1 VLRVLA
7 RVLAA
12 VLVIAGISWGA
23 NTIVISTDTCDQ
35 QGVTDVIHVGPTGE
49 CAGITDGL
57 FKFDPQDPE
66 LVAVENAIR
75 QEDQHVASL
84 GTSYVSVA
92 YLMPISATGGVQ
104 AIQTVTEQLEGAY
117 AAQYYANRHDV
128 GGTGTAPLI
137 RLLIASDG
145 NQSAQWRTAV
155 DDIEHDVARQ
165 HLVAVA
171 GLGVSL
177 DSTMS
182 AVLALTGAGIPVVG
196 SSITADNFDNVSDL
210 VRIAPSNRDEVSA
223 ALSFI
228 KPKARTALL
237 IEDTNP
243 DDSYDATLVR
253 EFATGFPDARHS
265 IAGPEN
271 YNTSSGDGTA
281 IATRIGQMTTDI
293 CYFGVGVV
301 LFAGRGRD
309 LASLLTAL
317 ADRDCRNRNVTIVTG
332 DDVTNMPISPAVRQG
347 LASGVTLE
355 FAGNANPGEWSAGS
369 GAAMASGREGFA
381 RFDGNFTRLFP
392 RISFDDGNAMMGYD
406 AMLTTISAIRLTTAA
421 APAPV
426 NVVQELGALQGTRT
440 VLGASGPIVLNANYL
455 SGFGSNPIGKAVP
468 ILRLNSDGTTSFVQL
483 DWPDGQPPAR

>member
-1 VLRVLA
+1 VLA
-7 RVLAA
+7 RVLVA
-12 VLVIAGISWGA
+12 VLVIGAISWGA
-23 NTIVISTDTCDQ
+23 NTIVISTDTCEQ
-35 QGVTDVIHVGPTGE
+35 QGVTDVVHVGPTGE
-49 CAGITDGL
+49 CVGITDGS
-57 FKFDPQDPE
+57 FQFDPQDPE
-66 LVAVENAIR
+66 LVAAENAIR
-75 QEDQHVASL
+75 QEDQRITTPGA
-84 GTSYVSVA
+84 SYVSVA

-128 GGTGTAPLI
+128 DGTAPLI

-145 NQSAQWRTAV
+145 NQSEQWRTAV
-155 DDIEHDVARQ
+155 GDIEHDVARQ

-182 AVLALTGAGIPVVG
+182 AAQALTGAGIPIVG
-196 SSITADNFDNVSDL
+196 SSITADTFDNVRNL

-228 KPKARTALL
+228 KPQARTALL

-265 IAGPEN
+265 IVGLEI
-271 YNTSSGDGTA
+271 YDTSSGDGTA

-293 CYFGVGVV
+293 CYSGARVV

-309 LASLLTAL
+309 LATLLAAL
-317 ADRDCRNRNVTIVTG
+317 ADRDCRNQTVTIVTG
-332 DDVTNMPISPAVRQG
+332 DDVTNMPVSPAVRQG
-347 LASGVTLE
+347 LASGVTLD
-355 FAGNANPGEWSAGS
+355 FAGNANPGEWSTGS
-369 GAAMASGREGFA
+369 GAAVVNGRAGFA
-381 RFDGNFTRLFP
+381 RFDQTFTQLFP
-392 RISFDDGNAMMGYD
+392 RIPFDDGNAMMGYD
-406 AMLTTISAIRLTTAA
+406 AMLTATSAIRLTTAD
-421 APAPV
+421 APTPADV
-426 NVVQELGALQGTRT
+426 IQELGALQVPRE

-468 ILRLNSDGTTSFVQL
+468 ILRLNSDGTASFVQL